1 MNSLKYVLIIL
12 ISIVFTIPSLA
23 QTGEIEGKV
32 IDSSTGESIIG
43 ANILVMG
50 TDQGTATDM
59 EGEFEL
65 DVTPGTYDLRVSYIS
80 YAQQTVT
87 GITVNSEEEVE
98 LTIRLQPQTSEMEE
112 VVVAASALRNTE
124 EAAITLQRRSPN
136 MLNAISSEMF
146 SNTGDDNAAAALKRV
161 TGVSVEGG
169 KYVYVRGL
177 GDRYSKTTLNSATIP
192 GLDPSRNTVQMDMF
206 PTDLIEDIVVYKTF
220 RPDLPGDFTG
230 GLINMNT
237 KAFPDEFSLKVSSS
251 IGINTLASFNDNFL
265 TYSGGK
271 TDWLGFDDGT
281 RKIIPANRIDG
292 IPPTTARFGSNE
304 RAQQLTQMTQQLN
317 NRWTPTPVN
326 ESQLFNQ
333 KYSISLGNQSTLFGK
348 KLGYV
353 ASLSY
358 DRNFSFYEN
367 GKTGFYVLTG
377 NIDQVDKL
385 SPDYIYEDAQGTE
398 NVLWGGLVSASL
410 QLSPFSRISA
420 TFNRNQSG
428 EKLTRYQEGP
438 KPREA
443 DNVFVETRTQSWT
456 ERNINTFQLKGEHA
470 LNKRKN
476 LTIKWN
482 STYTLSN
489 QYQPDLRF
497 FSNSL
502 TVVNQDTIES
512 INNSYVGDPRRFT
525 RKMDEF
531 NFDNQIDLE
540 LNTNLWGGRS
550 AKFKIGG
557 KYLLKERDFRENAVA
572 FSKNGNSYAGSPETH
587 ISDSNVYDRPG
598 NTSDQNIFVVDY
610 YQQRNNYDGEQSVWA
625 GYAMAELP
633 VTSSLRAVFGI
644 RMEDTDMQVTSF
656 DPTKPEGDINNV
668 DLLPSVNLNYALNDQ
683 MNLRAAYSKTIAR
696 PSFREIA
703 PYTSF
708 SFDTEPSLVGSPLNR
723 TKVDN
728 MDLRWELF
736 PSSQELFSIGV
747 FYKRFENPIEKTIS
761 PASQDNDPIF
771 TFRNVDNARLYGA
784 EVEFRKTLDFISPS
798 LSNFRFGTN
807 FSIIQSETEIPQA
820 ELNIIRSN
828 IPNADDTRDMFG
840 QSDYTINSFIQYV
853 NKKGTEANINFNV
866 QGERIVAIST
876 EGTPNVEE
884 QPYPLLGVD
893 VKQHIGRNI
902 TLKASGSNLLNSV
915 REQTYD
921 FKGDEYYFYRAPQG
935 MSFSVG
941 VTYGF

>member
-1 MNSLKYVLIIL
+1 MKFLKFVLILL
-12 ISIVFTIPSLA
+12 ISIICTIPSLA
-23 QTGEIEGKV
+23 QNGEIEGKV
-32 IDSSTGESIIG
+32 IDSSTGEPIVG
-43 ANILVMG
+43 ANVLIMG
-50 TDQGTATDM
+50 NNHGTATDV

-65 DVTPGTYDLRVSYIS
+65 DVAPGVYDLRVSYIS
-80 YAQQTVT
+80 YAEQTITDVNVT
-87 GITVNSEEEVE
+87 RDQETK
-98 LTIRLQPQTSEMEE
+98 LTIQLQSKTAEMDE
-112 VVVAASALRNTE
+112 VVVAASALRDSE
-124 EAAITLQRRSPN
+124 EAAITLQRRSPS
-136 MLNAISSEMF
+136 MLNAMSSEMF

-161 TGVSVEGG
+161 TGVSVEEG

-237 KAFPDEFSLKVSSS
+237 KAFPDGFSLKVSSS

-265 TYSGGK
+265 TYPGGK

-281 RKIIPANRIDG
+281 REIIPANRIDG
-292 IPPTTARFGSNE
+292 IPPTTARFGSDDE
-304 RAQQLTQMTQQLN
+304 AQQLTQMTQQLN
-317 NRWTPTPVN
+317 NRWNPTPVK
-326 ESQLFNQ
+326 ESKLFNQ

-358 DRNFSFYEN
+358 DRNFSFYEK

-377 NIDQVDKL
+377 DINQVDEL

-443 DNVFVETRTQSWT
+443 NNVFVETRTQSWT

-470 LNKRKN
+470 VTENKN
-476 LTIKWN
+476 FSIKWN

-489 QYQPDLRF
+489 HYQPDLRF

-572 FSKNGNSYAGSPETH
+572 FSKNGNSYAGSPE
-587 ISDSNVYDRPG
+587 DS
-598 NTSDQNIFVVDY
+598 
-610 YQQRNNYDGEQSVWA
+610 
-625 GYAMAELP
+625 
-633 VTSSLRAVFGI
+633 
-644 RMEDTDMQVTSF
+644 
-656 DPTKPEGDINNV
+656 
-668 DLLPSVNLNYALNDQ
+668 
-683 MNLRAAYSKTIAR
+683 
-696 PSFREIA
+696 
-703 PYTSF
+703 
-708 SFDTEPSLVGSPLNR
+708 
-723 TKVDN
+723 
-728 MDLRWELF
+728 
-736 PSSQELFSIGV
+736 
-747 FYKRFENPIEKTIS
+747 YKR
-761 PASQDNDPIF
+761 
-771 TFRNVDNARLYGA
+771 Y
-784 EVEFRKTLDFISPS
+784 
-798 LSNFRFGTN
+798 
-807 FSIIQSETEIPQA
+807 
-820 ELNIIRSN
+820 
-828 IPNADDTRDMFG
+828 
-840 QSDYTINSFIQYV
+840 
-853 NKKGTEANINFNV
+853 
-866 QGERIVAIST
+866 
-876 EGTPNVEE
+876 
-884 QPYPLLGVD
+884 
-893 VKQHIGRNI
+893 
-902 TLKASGSNLLNSV
+902 
-915 REQTYD
+915 
-921 FKGDEYYFYRAPQG
+921 
-935 MSFSVG
+935 
-941 VTYGF
+941 

>member
-1 MNSLKYVLIIL
+1 MKFLKIVLILL

-23 QTGEIEGKV
+23 QNGEIEGKV
-32 IDSSTGESIIG
+32 IDASSGEPIIG
-43 ANILVMG
+43 ANILIMG
-50 TDQGTATDM
+50 TDRGAATDL

-80 YAQQTVT
+80 YAQQIVT
-87 GITVNSEEEVE
+87 GITVESEEEVK
-98 LTIRLQPQTSEMEE
+98 LTIRLQPQTAEIDE
-112 VVVAASALRNTE
+112 VVVVATALRNTE
-124 EAAITLQRRSPN
+124 EAAITLQRRSPS

-169 KYVYVRGL
+169 KYVYIRGL

-192 GLDPSRNTVQMDMF
+192 GLDPSRNTVQMDLF

-237 KAFPDEFSLKVSSS
+237 KAFPDGFSLKVSSS

-281 RKIIPANRIDG
+281 REIIPPNRIDG
-292 IPPTTARFGSNE
+292 IPPTTARFGSDE
-304 RAQQLTQMTQQLN
+304 EAQQLTQMTQQLN
-317 NRWTPTPVN
+317 NRWNPTPVK

-348 KLGYV
+348 KFGYV

-358 DRNFSFYEN
+358 DRNFSFYDN

-377 NIDQVDKL
+377 NVDQVDNL
-385 SPDYIYEDAQGTE
+385 SPDYIYDDAQGTE

-410 QLSPFSRISA
+410 QFSPYSRISA
-420 TFNRNQSG
+420 SFNRNQSG

-456 ERNINTFQLKGEHA
+456 ERDINTFQLKGEHA
-470 LNKRKN
+470 LTENKN
-476 LTIKWN
+476 LSIKWN
-482 STYTLSN
+482 TTYTLSN

-540 LNTNLWGGRS
+540 LNTTIWGGRT
-550 AKFKIGG
+550 AKIKIGG

-572 FSKNGNSYAGSPETH
+572 FSKNGNSYAGSPEAH
-587 ISDSNVYDRPG
+587 ISDSNVFDRSG
-598 NTSDQNIFVVDY
+598 STSDQNIFVVDF

-625 GYAMAELP
+625 GYAMGELP
-633 VTSSLRAVFGI
+633 IISSLRAVFGL
-644 RMEDTDMQVTSF
+644 RVESTDMQVTSF
-656 DPTKPEGDINNV
+656 DPTKPEGKINNI
-668 DLLPSVNLNYALNDQ
+668 DLLPSVNLNYALNDK

-708 SFDTEPSLVGSPLNR
+708 SFDTEPSLFGSPLDR
-723 TKVDN
+723 TTIQN
-728 MDLRWELF
+728 YDLRWELF
-736 PSSQELFSIGV
+736 PSPQELFSVGV
-747 FYKRFENPIEKTIS
+747 FYKQFQNPIEKTIS
-761 PASQDNDPIF
+761 SASTDNDPIF

-784 EVEFRKTLDFISPS
+784 EVEFRTSLGFIGSA
-798 LSNFRFGTN
+798 LENFRVGTN

-840 QSDYTINSFIQYV
+840 QSDYTVNSFIQYV
-853 NKKGTEANINFNV
+853 NKRGTEANINFNM

-902 TLKASGSNLLNSV
+902 TIKASGSNLLNSV

-921 FKGDEYYFYRAPQG
+921 FKGNEYYFYRAPQG